1 VGPQIEEAQQVFVDD
16 TRLVPLWQGKQYV
29 AANEEIAGL
38 EKVIDPATMMTM
50 WELYRK
56 TSW

>member
-1 VGPQIEEAQQVFVDD
+1 MAPQFEEAQQILVDD
-16 TRLVPLWQGKQYV
+16 ARLLPLWQGKQYV

-38 EKVIDPATMMTM
+38 EKAIDPSTMMMM
-50 WELYRK
+50 WELHRK